1 LCQTVAR
8 AHLDNVGSHAL
19 AVADLVHVAL
29 EVHVEELEHEVE
41 LGIRV
46 HNVKQPAASVLM
58 SFLSNLCA
66 SEAVAHLTTLSS
78 FISLSSEISLM
89 AVEGTP
95 SSSAS
100 RRIFLR
106 ATISP
111 VSLLR
116 ERYCSALDEKAR
128 EKSEA
133 RLLKE
138 ERTRR
143 LASGLLDEE

>member
-1 LCQTVAR
+1 
-8 AHLDNVGSHAL
+8 
-19 AVADLVHVAL
+19 
-29 EVHVEELEHEVE
+29 
-41 LGIRV
+41 
-46 HNVKQPAASVLM
+46 
-58 SFLSNLCA
+58 
-66 SEAVAHLTTLSS
+66 
-78 FISLSSEISLM
+78 M

-116 ERYCSALDEKAR
+116 ERYCSALAEMAMQ
-128 EKSEA
+128 KSEA

-143 LASGLLDEE
+143 SAFGLLDEEQR